1 MSRRKP
7 FWHVAP
13 QYYAGVAVGTVVANL
28 TWIAMYLTWLR

>member
-13 QYYAGVAVGTVVANL
+13 QYYAGVAVGTLLGVFTTLLLQA
-28 TWIAMYLTWLR
+28 AF